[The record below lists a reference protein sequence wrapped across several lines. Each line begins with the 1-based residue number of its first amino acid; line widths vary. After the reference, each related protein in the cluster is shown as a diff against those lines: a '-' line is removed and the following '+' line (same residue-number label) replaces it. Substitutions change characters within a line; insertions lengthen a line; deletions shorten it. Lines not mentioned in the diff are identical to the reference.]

1 MIFST
6 PWPRNIEA
14 VWIEHRN
21 RGLDIALSGLTPAE
35 FRRAWPANSFTNP
48 RESAGKLSVEIV
60 LIAFTAA
67 QR

>member
-1 MIFST
+1 M
-6 PWPRNIEA
+6 
-14 VWIEHRN
+14 WIEHRN